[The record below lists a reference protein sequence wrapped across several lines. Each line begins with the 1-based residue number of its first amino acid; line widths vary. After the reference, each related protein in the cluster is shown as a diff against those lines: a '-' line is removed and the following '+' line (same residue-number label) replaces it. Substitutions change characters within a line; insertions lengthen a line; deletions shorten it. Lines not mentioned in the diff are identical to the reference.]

1 MVLAPE
7 DEQIQLL
14 KPPLLIR
21 YRPGVECGR
30 MNHGYPMNEIGQGE
44 APS

>member
-1 MVLAPE
+1 MALAPE

-14 KPPLLIR
+14 EPPLLIR
-21 YRPGVECGR
+21 YRPGVGCGP
-30 MNHGYPMNEIGQGE
+30 MNYGYPMNEIGQGE